1 MSVIVKFDDMYA
13 ASLSEHAIKKAKG
26 KKLKVSYKR
35 FMSESFRIESAG
47 QHREMIDE
55 TLDEHNNQYESDLNI
70 PKNERLS

>member
-47 QHREMIDE
+47 
-55 TLDEHNNQYESDLNI
+55 
-70 PKNERLS
+70 